1 MTVGSEFWGIVVAV
15 SAATCA
21 ERSLLALRTRHME
34 DIAIAAPAIIGLS
47 SHPVKGYSTPA
58 AKGMPMML

>member
-1 MTVGSEFWGIVVAV
+1 
-15 SAATCA
+15 
-21 ERSLLALRTRHME
+21 ME